1 MSKDKNSILEI
12 IFNIIF
18 NILKTIVVHPLLSVY
33 TASVMESILETEQRN
48 PLSYRIDSKS
58 TLEILSIIN
67 EEDKKV
73 PFVVASAM
81 PSIAVVV
88 DDVVEAFRNG
98 GRLFYIGAGTS
109 GRLGVLDASECP
121 PTYGV
126 EPEMVQGIIAGG
138 QKALTTSVEWA
149 EDDGQAGV
157 ERLKQVSFTSQD
169 VLIGITASGGAPF
182 VVEAMRYALGLGS
195 KVGAISCNRTTAVF
209 DLLDEQHRIF
219 VPVGPEIVTG
229 STRMKAGTAQKLVL
243 NMITTTAMIRIG
255 KVFNN
260 LMVDL
265 RPVNAKLIQRSHRL
279 ITEVTGCD
287 ESESKRLFEAAGNNT
302 KLAITMGLLH
312 VSVEQAT
319 ELLEQNGQSI
329 SRVLNL
335 MESGAVAGS

>member
-1 MSKDKNSILEI
+1 MEI
-12 IFNIIF
+12 FFKIIH
-18 NILKTIVVHPLLSVY
+18 NILKTIVVHTNLSVY
-33 TASVMESILETEQRN
+33 TAPVMQSLLETEQRN

-58 TLEILSIIN
+58 TLEILAIIN

-73 PFVVASAM
+73 PFAVESAM
-81 PSIAVVV
+81 PSIASVV
-88 DDVVEAFRNG
+88 DDVVEAFKQG

-121 PTYGV
+121 PTSGV
-126 EPEMVQGIIAGG
+126 DPQMVQGIIAGG

-149 EDDGQAGV
+149 EDDGDAGV
-157 ERLKQVSFTSQD
+157 ERLKQVAFTSKD

-182 VVEAMRYALGLGS
+182 VVEAMRYALSLGS
-195 KVGAISCNRTTAVF
+195 KVGAISCNKTTAVF
-209 DLLDEQHRIF
+209 DLLDEHHRIF
-219 VPVGPEIVTG
+219 VPVGPEIITG

-279 ITEVTGCD
+279 ISEVTGCD
-287 ESESKRLFEAAGNNT
+287 ECESKLLFAEAGNNT

-312 VSVEQAT
+312 VSVEEAT
-319 ELLEQNGQSI
+319 ELLDKNGQSI

-335 MESGAVAGS
+335 MESHTITSF